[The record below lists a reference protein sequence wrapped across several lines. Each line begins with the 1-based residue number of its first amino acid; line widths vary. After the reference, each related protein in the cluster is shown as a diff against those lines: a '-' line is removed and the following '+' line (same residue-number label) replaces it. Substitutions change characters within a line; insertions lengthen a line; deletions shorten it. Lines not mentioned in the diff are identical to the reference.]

1 MPYLDPLLMAQPSDA
16 NRSQPPLSP
25 VYPMVT
31 LWFDDEHYGTRR
43 FYLFSLA
50 RVPTLYRLHWN
61 PPSPPET

>member
-1 MPYLDPLLMAQPSDA
+1 MQTGHM
-16 NRSQPPLSP
+16 PPLSP
-25 VYPMVT
+25 VYPLVK